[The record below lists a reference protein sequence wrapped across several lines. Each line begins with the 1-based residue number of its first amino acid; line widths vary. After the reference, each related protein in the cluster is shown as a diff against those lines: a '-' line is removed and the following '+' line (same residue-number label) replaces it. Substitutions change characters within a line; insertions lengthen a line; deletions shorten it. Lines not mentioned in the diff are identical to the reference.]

1 MGKTL
6 SEVAAMWRAKSAQY
20 KKTHK
25 WQAFVKKHMK
35 KGRGR
40 KKKK

>member
-6 SEVAAMWRAKSAQY
+6 KEVAAMWRAKSE
-20 KKTHK
+20 KFRKTHK

-35 KGRGR
+35 KTKR
-40 KKKK
+40 KKTKK